1 MEEFDD
7 LLQQPDDS
15 GYLDLSHRAWSTLD
29 NVLWTWGQTLIVLNI
44 SYNNIKS
51 ISGGLGELSL
61 LRELDARCNQIESL
75 PEELGKCVRLKVLR
89 INGNRLRSLPDS
101 IGQCRMIEE
110 LIVSENQLTEVPP
123 SIGSM
128 SVLRVFKASN
138 NKIEETPPELSKC
151 LALKELDLSGNNT
164 RNLPSELQTNVTM
177 TLWLMGRELKQRTNV
192 RQLEQATA
200 ELEDSARLQD
210 EKRIDLEDKVKA
222 LNAEK
227 EKLEREMPH
236 DYLRWQ
242 AKMQGCKSKLCA
254 VQ

>member
-61 LRELDARCNQIESL
+61 LRELDARCNQIETL

-89 INGNRLRSLPDS
+89 INGNRLRKLPDNL
-101 IGQCRMIEE
+101 GKCRMIEE
-110 LIVSENQLTEVPP
+110 LFVSENQLIEVPP

-128 SVLRVFKASN
+128 SVLRIFKASN
-138 NKIEETPPELSKC
+138 NKIEEVPPELCNC
-151 LALKELDLSGNNT
+151 LALKELDLTGNNT
-164 RNLPSELQTNVTM
+164 RNLPSELQSNVAM
-177 TLWLMGRELKQRTNV
+177 ALWLMGRELKQRTNV
-192 RQLEQATA
+192 QQLEAATA

-210 EKRIDLEDKVKA
+210 EKRIELEDKIKA
-222 LNAEK
+222 LTSEY

-236 DYLRWQ
+236 DYLRWR
-242 AKMQGCKSKLCA
+242 AKFEGCKSRTCA
-254 VQ
+254 IQ